1 MREPPV
7 GTPDGIANS
16 CIASEYLPA
25 RSWFRP
31 SQLAFT
37 AVGGPISSYKPVTDK
52 CLKRQTDKP
61 KNTSNSNPMRRR
73 RPDAQTDKYLKRYLC
88 PPTRLSL
95 LSSQSVALVSR
106 NLLRSLTERIFSFL
120 GETDSLHS
128 LTARLR
134 WAFLAASAHL
144 RHLITR
150 NIAPYPRLH
159 SPLFRSCIS
168 RKQLLFAA
176 ATCRLP
182 LEAESSGVRNRPPR
196 RRVEFF
202 IWTSPQMIKSPLKF

>member
-1 MREPPV
+1 
-7 GTPDGIANS
+7 
-16 CIASEYLPA
+16 
-25 RSWFRP
+25 
-31 SQLAFT
+31 
-37 AVGGPISSYKPVTDK
+37 
-52 CLKRQTDKP
+52 
-61 KNTSNSNPMRRR
+61 MRRR

-88 PPTRLSL
+88 PPIRLSL

-128 LTARLR
+128 LTARRR

-144 RHLITR
+144 RHLILR
-150 NIAPYPRLH
+150 PRLH
-159 SPLFRSCIS
+159 SPLFRSRIS
-168 RKQLLFAA
+168 RKQLLFVAA
-176 ATCRLP
+176 NSRLP

-202 IWTSPQMIKSPLKF
+202 I